1 MLITV
6 LNLPWSYVVVKT
18 PSAMATECTE
28 AYGLT
33 AEYVQILVPLFSA
46 ISATLHLVN
55 TENRYGYMNLA
66 KYRRDHAFKTSIL
79 PLFS

>member
-33 AEYVQILVPLFSA
+33 AEYVQILGPLFIWS
-46 ISATLHLVN
+46 IQ
-55 TENRYGYMNLA
+55 
-66 KYRRDHAFKTSIL
+66 KTGTDI
-79 PLFS
+79 